1 MFFLASD
8 KISLVVETA
17 GCLLSRRQISN
28 GSNCGQVPLEK
39 IKGPSCLLGSCWK
52 RLKWQTR
59 PSKAAEQPPE
69 DTCQTLKGI
78 HVQIGY
84 KLESIRATTAG
95 VNFSKYSTDHREFI
109 CTWCDT
115 QQKAVQILKLPSY
128 PGVKKLFVCKLK
140 GPNFLAAAWVIGQ
153 RRFHCWL
160 FDNEIT
166 GQLHWDPLRSRVWS
180 DKTKLHTFLSPVA
193 VISCASYFSKFK
205 ESNKH
210 KIC

>member
-1 MFFLASD
+1 MFAW
-8 KISLVVETA
+8 E
-17 GCLLSRRQISN
+17 LLK
-28 GSNCGQVPLEK
+28 E
-39 IKGPSCLLGSCWK
+39 IKVTNSTFKS
-52 RLKWQTR
+52 
-59 PSKAAEQPPE
+59 SEQPPE
-69 DTCQTLKGI
+69 DTCQTVKGI

-160 FDNEIT
+160 FCWLFDNEIT

>member
-59 PSKAAEQPPE
+59 PSKATSSHQK
-69 DTCQTLKGI
+69 THGRLWRV

-95 VNFSKYSTDHREFI
+95 VDFSTYSTDHREFI

>member
-39 IKGPSCLLGSCWK
+39 IKGPSCLLEIKVTNSTFK
-52 RLKWQTR
+52 
-59 PSKAAEQPPE
+59 SSEQPPE
-69 DTCQTLKGI
+69 DTCQTVKGI

-140 GPNFLAAAWVIGQ
+140 GPNFLAAA
-153 RRFHCWL
+153 
-160 FDNEIT
+160 
-166 GQLHWDPLRSRVWS
+166 
-180 DKTKLHTFLSPVA
+180 
-193 VISCASYFSKFK
+193 
-205 ESNKH
+205 
-210 KIC
+210 

>member
-28 GSNCGQVPLEK
+28 GSTFGENQRTVMFAWELLKE
-39 IKGPSCLLGSCWK
+39 IKVTNSTFKS
-52 RLKWQTR
+52 
-59 PSKAAEQPPE
+59 SEQPPE

-95 VNFSKYSTDHREFI
+95 VNFSKYWTDHREFI

-140 GPNFLAAAWVIGQ
+140 GPNFLAAA
-153 RRFHCWL
+153 
-160 FDNEIT
+160 
-166 GQLHWDPLRSRVWS
+166 
-180 DKTKLHTFLSPVA
+180 
-193 VISCASYFSKFK
+193 
-205 ESNKH
+205 
-210 KIC
+210 